1 MIIGDGCCLYRALSF
16 ELCGTQ
22 DQHGRLK
29 EILLDFM
36 IENQET
42 FAGYVV
48 GGLVSYLTEHTMQAK
63 AWGSDME
70 IFAAATLL

>member
-1 MIIGDGCCLYRALSF
+1 
-16 ELCGTQ
+16 
-22 DQHGRLK
+22 
-29 EILLDFM
+29 M

-48 GGLVSYLTEHTMQAK
+48 GGLGSYLTEHTMQAK